1 MLESGHNFISKL
13 QNTKNCLLIK
23 DDVGK
28 SKPNTRDLP
37 PNTFSYGIK
46 VNKDSE
52 DAGAVISSWAKT
64 AKKPKMPLEQNFKK
78 LNMLSITEKQ
88 VTATQQRMFRKT
100 DFHIRQNSEEPKV
113 IEDNIQ
119 YIYGM
124 PLRPSTPI
132 KAVLGNFYG
141 YVASEEKHFAYTA
154 KEKSGN
160 KRRALVEK
168 TIKKQIADVDDKK
181 NLFKMKKFLKVKART
196 STRRGQS
203 CSENL

>member
-28 SKPNTRDLP
+28 SKPNTRNLP
-37 PNTFSYGIK
+37 PHSFSYGVK

-52 DAGAVISSWAKT
+52 DAGAVISSWAETVKQY
-64 AKKPKMPLEQNFKK
+64 KKPLEQNFKK
-78 LNMLSITEKQ
+78 LNMLSIAEKQ
-88 VTATQQRMFRKT
+88 VTATQQRVFRKT
-100 DFHIRQNSEEPKV
+100 AFHIRQNSEEPKL
-113 IEDNIQ
+113 IEDNTQ

-124 PLRPSTPI
+124 PLRPSTPM

-141 YVASEEKHFAYTA
+141 YVASEEKHFAYTD
-154 KEKSGN
+154 KEKITN
-160 KRRALVEK
+160 KRRISIEK
-168 TIKKQIADVDDKK
+168 TVKKPVIEDKK

-196 STRRGQS
+196 STRRAQS
-203 CSENL
+203 CGGNQ